1 MITASPNYLFRNAIF
16 LILTL
21 TILTTRHAA
30 ASATGQQ
37 SSSAHRSNPQAAE
50 PQRQQHHHLHSNI
63 IPVKHLN
70 FHGPAVPTDGTAKN
84 EFDRLNNRRYYGGRV
99 TRAQVHE
106 AVVKTAKHSH
116 TNEIYVMA
124 FDDSQCLLHFP
135 ELCRFKKNIFPHEA
149 RKRWTYQAALALLS
163 LEYMVGP

>member
-1 MITASPNYLFRNAIF
+1 MISASPNYLFRNAIF

-21 TILTTRHAA
+21 TILTTRQAA

-37 SSSAHRSNPQAAE
+37 SSSSANRSNPQAAE
-50 PQRQQHHHLHSNI
+50 PQRQQQQHHHLHSNI

-70 FHGPAVPTDGTAKN
+70 FHGPTVTTDGTAKN
-84 EFDRLNNRRYYGGRV
+84 EFDRLNNRRYGGGRM

-116 TNEIYVMA
+116 TNEIYVMGM
-124 FDDSQCLLHFP
+124 
-135 ELCRFKKNIFPHEA
+135 
-149 RKRWTYQAALALLS
+149 TS
-163 LEYMVGP
+163 LN

>member
-1 MITASPNYLFRNAIF
+1 MISASPNYLFRNAIF

-30 ASATGQQ
+30 AASATGQQ
-37 SSSAHRSNPQAAE
+37 SSSAHRSIPQAAE

-116 TNEIYVMA
+116 TNEIYVMGM
-124 FDDSQCLLHFP
+124 
-135 ELCRFKKNIFPHEA
+135 
-149 RKRWTYQAALALLS
+149 TS
-163 LEYMVGP
+163 LN